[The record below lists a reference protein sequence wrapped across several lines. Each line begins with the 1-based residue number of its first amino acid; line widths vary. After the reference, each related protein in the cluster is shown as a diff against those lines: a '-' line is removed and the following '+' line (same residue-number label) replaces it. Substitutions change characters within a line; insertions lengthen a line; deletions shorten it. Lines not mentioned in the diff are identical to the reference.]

1 MIRISSDTQLIMTP
15 QLEKHITYEAKLEL
29 ARRDFFDYCELMA
42 PDFYKRS
49 RQYLVQLANTLQ
61 EFVFN
66 SPKKVLVISIPPRTG
81 KSRTASLF
89 AEWTFGKD
97 PTKKIMTGS
106 YNETLSTQFAKT
118 VRNTIQTQKVEPFIP
133 VFSDVFP
140 DVKIKQGDAAMNMWS
155 LEGQYSSYLA
165 TSPSGTATGF
175 GCSLMIID
183 DVIKNAQEANNQLT
197 KQSHYEWFTNTMLSR
212 LEEGGKI
219 IIIMTRWASDDL
231 AGRIINH
238 FQDDAEIISLK
249 ALQDDGTMLCEDV
262 LSRESYE
269 EKKKLMSPDIFYANY
284 QQEPI
289 DLKGQL
295 YTSFKTY
302 DFLPQFEKIQSYTD
316 TADTGSD
323 YLCSII
329 YGIYQKEAYILD
341 VIYTNEPMEITEPLV
356 AKHIFEYK
364 VNQADIESNNGGRG
378 FSRQISHYLTN
389 TYNTNHTVIR
399 PFHQS
404 KNKQARILSNATW
417 VMEHIYF
424 PQNWH
429 NKYPEFY
436 KAITSYQREGKNL
449 HDDAPDAL
457 TGVAEKVNV
466 LQPVFS
472 FE

>member
-1 MIRISSDTQLIMTP
+1 MLQ
-15 QLEKHITYEAKLEL
+15 AKIEL

-42 PDFYKRS
+42 PDFYTRERK
-49 RQYLVQLANTLQ
+49 YLVELTSILQ
-61 EFVFN
+61 QFVF
-66 SPKKVLVISIPPRTG
+66 SSSKKVLAISMPPRTG
-81 KSRTASLF
+81 KSRTATLF
-89 AEWTFGKD
+89 TEWVLGKD
-97 PTKKIMTGS
+97 PTQKIMTGS
-106 YNETLSTQFAKT
+106 YNETLSTQFAKS
-118 VRNTIQTQKVEPFIP
+118 VRNAIQTNKADPDIP
-133 VFSDVFP
+133 VYSDIFP
-140 DVKIKQGDAAMNMWS
+140 GTRIKQGDAAMNMWS
-155 LEGQYSSYLA
+155 LENQYSSYLA

-183 DVIKNAQEANNQLT
+183 DVIKNALEANNQLT
-197 KQSHYEWFTNTMLSR
+197 KQGHYEWFTNTMLSR

-238 FQDDAEIISLK
+238 FKDDAEIISLK

-302 DFLPQFEKIQSYTD
+302 DSLPPFEKIQSYTD

-341 VIYTNEPMEITEPLV
+341 VIYTNQPMEITEPLV
-356 AKHIFEYK
+356 AKHIFEYN
-364 VNQADIESNNGGRG
+364 VNEAYIESNNGGRG
-378 FSRQISHYLTN
+378 FSRQISHYLTD
-389 TYNTNHTVIR
+389 TYNTNKTIII

-404 KNKQARILSNATW
+404 KNKQSRILSNATW

-424 PQNWH
+424 PFNWH

-436 KAITSYQREGKNL
+436 KALTSYQREGKNL

-457 TGVAEKVNV
+457 TGVAEKINL

-472 FE
+472 FD

>member
-1 MIRISSDTQLIMTP
+1 MTP

-249 ALQDDGTMLCEDV
+249 ALQDDGTMLCDEV
-262 LSRESYE
+262 LSRDSYE

-302 DFLPQFEKIQSYTD
+302 DTLPQFEKIQSYTD

>member
-1 MIRISSDTQLIMTP
+1 MTP

-238 FQDDAEIISLK
+238 FKDDAEVISLK
-249 ALQDDGTMLCEDV
+249 ALQDDGTMLCDEV

-302 DFLPQFEKIQSYTD
+302 DSLPQFEKIQSYTD

>member
-1 MIRISSDTQLIMTP
+1 MIRISSDIQLIMTP

-197 KQSHYEWFTNTMLSR
+197 KQGHYEWFTNTMLSR

-231 AGRIINH
+231 AGRIISH
-238 FQDDAEIISLK
+238 FKEDAEIISLK

-302 DFLPQFEKIQSYTD
+302 DSLPQFEKIQSYTD

>member
-1 MIRISSDTQLIMTP
+1 MTP

-238 FQDDAEIISLK
+238 FKDDAEIISLK

-302 DFLPQFEKIQSYTD
+302 DSLPQFEKIQSYTD

-341 VIYTNEPMEITEPLV
+341 VIYTNESMEITEPLV

-466 LQPVFS
+466 LQPVIS

>member
-1 MIRISSDTQLIMTP
+1 MIRISSDIQLIMTP

-302 DFLPQFEKIQSYTD
+302 DSLPQFEKIQSYTD

-457 TGVAEKVNV
+457 TGVAEKVNI

>member
-1 MIRISSDTQLIMTP
+1 MTP

-238 FQDDAEIISLK
+238 FKDDAEIISLK

-302 DFLPQFEKIQSYTD
+302 DSLPQFEKIQSYTD

>member
-1 MIRISSDTQLIMTP
+1 MRMTP
-15 QLEKHITYEAKLEL
+15 ELKQHIQYQAKLEL

-49 RQYLVQLANTLQ
+49 RPYLLHLTATLQ
-61 EFVFN
+61 HFV
-66 SPKKVLVISIPPRTG
+66 SQSLKKVLIVSMPPRTG
-81 KSRTASLF
+81 KSRTAIMF
-89 AEWTFGKD
+89 TEWYLGKD
-97 PTKKIMTGS
+97 PTQKIMTGS
-106 YNETLSTQFAKT
+106 YNETLSTQFAKS
-118 VRNTIQTQKVEPFIP
+118 VRNAIQTNKADPFTP
-133 VFSDVFP
+133 VYSDVFP

-183 DVIKNAQEANNQLT
+183 DVIKNALEANNQLT
-197 KQSHYEWFTNTMLSR
+197 KQTHFEWFTNTMLSR

-238 FQDDAEIISLK
+238 FKDDAEVVSLK
-249 ALQDDGTMLCEDV
+249 ALQDDGTMLCDEV
-262 LSRESYE
+262 LSRQSYE
-269 EKKKLMSPDIFYANY
+269 EKKRLISPDIFYANY

-295 YTSFKTY
+295 YSSLKTY
-302 DFLPQFEKIQSYTD
+302 DDLPQFEKIQSYTD

-329 YGIYQKEAYILD
+329 YGIRQKEAYILD

-356 AKHIFEYK
+356 AKHLFDYK
-364 VNQADIESNNGGRG
+364 VNEAYIESNNGGRG
-378 FSRQISHYLTN
+378 FSRQISHYLTDIH
-389 TYNTNHTVIR
+389 NTNHTTII

-404 KNKQARILSNATW
+404 KNKQSRILSNATW

-424 PQNWH
+424 PYNWH
-429 NKYPEFY
+429 NKFPEFY

-457 TGVAEKVNV
+457 TGVAEKINT
-466 LQPVFS
+466 QTPIFS
-472 FE
+472 FD

>member
-1 MIRISSDTQLIMTP
+1 MTP

-197 KQSHYEWFTNTMLSR
+197 KQGHYEWFTNTMLSR

-238 FQDDAEIISLK
+238 FKDDAEIISLK
-249 ALQDDGTMLCEDV
+249 ALQDDGTMLCDEV

-302 DFLPQFEKIQSYTD
+302 DNLPQFEKIQSYTD

>member
-1 MIRISSDTQLIMTP
+1 MTP

-238 FQDDAEIISLK
+238 FKDDAEIISLK

-302 DFLPQFEKIQSYTD
+302 DSLPQFEKIQSYTD

-356 AKHIFEYK
+356 AKHIYEYK

-389 TYNTNHTVIR
+389 TYNTNHTIIR

>member
-1 MIRISSDTQLIMTP
+1 MTP

-302 DFLPQFEKIQSYTD
+302 DSLPQFEKIQSYTD

-378 FSRQISHYLTN
+378 FARQISDYLTN

>member
-1 MIRISSDTQLIMTP
+1 MTP

-302 DFLPQFEKIQSYTD
+302 DTLPQFEKIQSYTD

>member
-1 MIRISSDTQLIMTP
+1 MTP

-66 SPKKVLVISIPPRTG
+66 SPKKVLVISIPPRCG

-238 FQDDAEIISLK
+238 FKDDAEIISLK

-302 DFLPQFEKIQSYTD
+302 DSLPQFEKIQSYTD

>member
-29 ARRDFFDYCELMA
+29 ARRDFFFFFELMA

-140 DVKIKQGDAAMNMWS
+140 NVKIKQGDAAMNMWS

-302 DFLPQFEKIQSYTD
+302 DSLPQFEKIQSYTD

-341 VIYTNEPMEITEPLV
+341 VIYTNAPMEITEPLV

>member
-197 KQSHYEWFTNTMLSR
+197 KQAHYEWFTNTMLSR

-238 FQDDAEIISLK
+238 FKDDAEVISLK

-302 DFLPQFEKIQSYTD
+302 DSLPQFEKIQSYTD

-389 TYNTNHTVIR
+389 TYNTNHTIIR

>member
-1 MIRISSDTQLIMTP
+1 MIRISSDIQLIMTP
-15 QLEKHITYEAKLEL
+15 QLQKHITFEAKLEL

-66 SPKKVLVISIPPRTG
+66 SPKKVLVISIPPRCG

-302 DFLPQFEKIQSYTD
+302 DSLPQFEKIQSYTD

>member
-1 MIRISSDTQLIMTP
+1 MTP
-15 QLEKHITYEAKLEL
+15 QLEKHITYEAQLEL

-238 FQDDAEIISLK
+238 FKDDAEVISLK
-249 ALQDDGTMLCEDV
+249 ALQDDGTMLCDEV

-302 DFLPQFEKIQSYTD
+302 DSLPQFEKIQSYTD

>member
-1 MIRISSDTQLIMTP
+1 MTP
-15 QLEKHITYEAKLEL
+15 QLEKHIQYQAKLEL

-238 FQDDAEIISLK
+238 FKDDAEVISLK

-302 DFLPQFEKIQSYTD
+302 DSLPQFEKIQSYTD

-356 AKHIFEYK
+356 AKHIYEYK

>member
-118 VRNTIQTQKVEPFIP
+118 VPD
-133 VFSDVFP
+133 FSDEFP

-197 KQSHYEWFTNTMLSR
+197 KQGHYEWFTNTMLSR

-238 FQDDAEIISLK
+238 FKEDAEIISLK

-302 DFLPQFEKIQSYTD
+302 DSLPQFEKIQSYTD

>member
-66 SPKKVLVISIPPRTG
+66 SPKKALVISIPPRTG

-197 KQSHYEWFTNTMLSR
+197 KQGHYEWFTNTMLSR

-238 FQDDAEIISLK
+238 FKEDAEIISLK

-302 DFLPQFEKIQSYTD
+302 DSLPQFEKIQSYTD

>member
-1 MIRISSDTQLIMTP
+1 MTP

-197 KQSHYEWFTNTMLSR
+197 KQSHYDWFTNTMLSR

-302 DFLPQFEKIQSYTD
+302 DSLPQFEKIQSYTD

>member
-1 MIRISSDTQLIMTP
+1 MTP
-15 QLEKHITYEAKLEL
+15 ELKRHIQYQAKLEL

-49 RQYLVQLANTLQ
+49 RPYLLHLTATLQ
-61 EFVFN
+61 HFV
-66 SPKKVLVISIPPRTG
+66 SQSLKKVLIVSMPPRTG
-81 KSRTASLF
+81 KSRTAIMF
-89 AEWTFGKD
+89 TEWYLGKD
-97 PTKKIMTGS
+97 PTQKIMTGS
-106 YNETLSTQFAKT
+106 YNETLSTQFAKS
-118 VRNTIQTQKVEPFIP
+118 VRNAIQTNKADPFTP
-133 VFSDVFP
+133 VYSDVFP
-140 DVKIKQGDAAMNMWS
+140 NTKIKQGDAAMNMWS

-175 GCSLMIID
+175 GCTLMIID
-183 DVIKNAQEANNQLT
+183 DVIKNALEANNQLT
-197 KQSHYEWFTNTMLSR
+197 KQAHFEWFTNTMLSR

-238 FQDDAEIISLK
+238 FKDDAEVVSLK
-249 ALQDDGTMLCEDV
+249 ALQDDGTMLCDEV

-269 EKKKLMSPDIFYANY
+269 EKKRLISPDIFYANY

-295 YTSFKTY
+295 YSSLKTY
-302 DFLPQFEKIQSYTD
+302 DKPPQFEKIQSYTD

-329 YGIYQKEAYILD
+329 YGIRQKEAYILD
-341 VIYTNEPMEITEPLV
+341 VIYANEPMEITEPLV
-356 AKHIFEYK
+356 AKHLFDYK
-364 VNQADIESNNGGRG
+364 VNEAYIESNNGGRG
-378 FSRQISHYLTN
+378 FSRQISHYLTDIH
-389 TYNTNHTVIR
+389 NTNYTTII

-404 KNKQARILSNATW
+404 KNKQSRILSNATW

-424 PQNWH
+424 PINWH
-429 NKYPEFY
+429 NKFPEFY

-457 TGVAEKVNV
+457 TGVAEKINT
-466 LQPVFS
+466 QTPIFS
-472 FE
+472 FD

>member
-1 MIRISSDTQLIMTP
+1 MTP

-302 DFLPQFEKIQSYTD
+302 DTLPQFEKIQSYTD
-316 TADTGSD
+316 TADIGSD

>member
-1 MIRISSDTQLIMTP
+1 MTP

-238 FQDDAEIISLK
+238 FKDDAEVISLK
-249 ALQDDGTMLCEDV
+249 ALQDDGTMLCDEV
-262 LSRESYE
+262 LSRDSYE

-302 DFLPQFEKIQSYTD
+302 DALPQFEKIQSYTD

>member
-1 MIRISSDTQLIMTP
+1 MTP